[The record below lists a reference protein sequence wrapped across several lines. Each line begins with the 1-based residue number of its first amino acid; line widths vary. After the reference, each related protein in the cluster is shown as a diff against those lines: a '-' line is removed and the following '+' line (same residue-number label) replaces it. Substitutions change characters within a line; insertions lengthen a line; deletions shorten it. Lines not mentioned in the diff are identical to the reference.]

1 VNERAGLWAIDTA
14 AQHLVEAVVQAA
26 GATMASM
33 ALVDQ
38 PARALTVKAVH
49 AVRDLP
55 SPVTVGACLPLASAP
70 LHRAVL
76 ESRQAVHLTHD
87 DGAAVA
93 GEEVQLALAPG
104 LRSACLFPIA
114 FGDEVVGVLA
124 LGEMRSRERA
134 PMTPDKQQR
143 WLAVLDEFIEGSAP
157 AWEAVRLRRQVRAMS
172 LVARTVWQMLGVRT
186 DQDILACLG
195 SGISDWLGVP
205 VRGILLRIHPTTGAG
220 SVATWQLPIAE
231 IDHGQVL
238 FAMARAASWRDGP
251 VIVTRVK
258 DDPLDP
264 LNGQSAHGETWSRV
278 AMPLLDDQRLLGAV
292 CLYVQEDLS
301 PAPWELEVFRWLG
314 EATASWLRAV
324 VNLDDE
330 RSEGEWLRRVA
341 WELATTHQRIVL
353 GEALDGI
360 ARLVDAAL
368 PDRLAAQG
376 ANGGEDAGHDPETW
390 RRLGAAAS
398 REVGSLI
405 TQLRETARPVS
416 PAPSSIDANALA
428 RRAVEIARTRWQPY
442 AEDRGIGLRMEFEP
456 SGDALRVES
465 GERLLPALAHAIEN
479 AVEAL
484 PQGGVI
490 RVRVH
495 RDDGHVLISIADSGP
510 GVADDLGRDP
520 FAPLFSTKGKL
531 GLGLSV
537 VRSAVAHHGGEATLG
552 RGDGGGTVLTLR
564 VPALTQ
570 DPARP

>member
-1 VNERAGLWAIDTA
+1 VNERAGLWAIDAA
-14 AQHLVEAVVQAA
+14 AQQLVEAVVRASA
-26 GATMASM
+26 ITVASM
-33 ALVDQ
+33 ALVDP

-55 SPVTVGACLPLASAP
+55 SPVTVGASVPLASAP

-76 ESRQAVHLTHD
+76 ERRQPVHLSQDD
-87 DGAAVA
+87 DGAAMA
-93 GEEVQLALAPG
+93 GEEVRLALAPG

-124 LGEMRSRERA
+124 LGEMRSRDRA
-134 PMTPDKQQR
+134 PMSGDKQQR
-143 WLAVLDEFIEGSAP
+143 WLAMLDEFVEGSAP

-186 DQDILACLG
+186 DQDILGCLG

-205 VRGILLRIHPTTGAG
+205 VRGILLRIQPATGA
-220 SVATWQLPIAE
+220 STVATWQLPLVE
-231 IDHGQVL
+231 IDHAQVL

-264 LNGQSAHGETWSRV
+264 LNGQSFDGETWSRV
-278 AMPLLDDQRLLGAV
+278 ALPLLDEQRLLGAV
-292 CLYVQEDLS
+292 CLYVQEDLR
-301 PAPWELEVFRWLG
+301 PVPWELEVFRWLG
-314 EATASWLRAV
+314 EAAASWLRAV
-324 VNLDDE
+324 ANLDDE
-330 RSEGEWLRRVA
+330 RNEGEWLRRVA

-368 PDRLAAQG
+368 PDRLAQG
-376 ANGGEDAGHDPETW
+376 AGRDEGAGQDAETW
-390 RRLGAAAS
+390 RRLGSAAS
-398 REVGSLI
+398 REVGTLI
-405 TQLRETARPVS
+405 AQLREAARPAPAS
-416 PAPSSIDANALA
+416 PSAVDANALA
-428 RRAVEIARTRWQPY
+428 RRAVEIARMRWQPY
-442 AEDRGIGLRMEFEP
+442 AQDRGISLRMEFEP
-456 SGDALRVES
+456 ARDTLRVES
-465 GERLLPALAHAIEN
+465 GDRLLPALAHAIEN

-495 RDDGHVLISIADSGP
+495 RDDGHVLISIVDTGP
-510 GVADDLGRDP
+510 GLADDLRGNA

-531 GLGLSV
+531 GLGLSI
-537 VRSAVAHHGGEATLG
+537 VRSAVAHHGGEATLA
-552 RGDGGGTVLTLR
+552 RGEDGGTVLTLR
-564 VPALTQ
+564 VPACAQ
-570 DPARP
+570 EAAGA